1 MNAQGKVKAQRQQ
14 EANLRLVK
22 RSRNVF
28 TLHHRR
34 I

>member
-1 MNAQGKVKAQRQQ
+1 MNAQGRVKVQRQQ

-22 RSRNVF
+22 RSKDVF

-34 I
+34 T